1 MKRQHSPNKVDD
13 EQPAQRRKTH
23 PRASSPGLSG
33 SDDGE
38 DDEFEN
44 EPDDN
49 VSKIP
54 DNVNNLIPTQ
64 AISLLKFTTALKN
77 CFLTSERGFRS
88 SNTSCSMGGIL
99 SKRTQMSH
107 LKIELK

>member
-1 MKRQHSPNKVDD
+1 MKRQYSPDKVDD

-33 SDDGE
+33 SDGE

-49 VSKIP
+49 VSNIL
-54 DNVNNLIPTQ
+54 DNVNNLILTQ
-64 AISLLKFTTALKN
+64 AIRMLKFTTALKN
-77 CFLTSERGFRS
+77 CFLTSGRGVR

-99 SKRTQMSH
+99 STRTWMSH

>member
-1 MKRQHSPNKVDD
+1 MKRQHSPDKVDD

-38 DDEFEN
+38 DEEFEN

-49 VSKIP
+49 VSNIP

-64 AISLLKFTTALKN
+64 AIRMLKLTTVLKN
-77 CFLTSERGFRS
+77 CFLTSGRGVR

-99 SKRTQMSH
+99 SRRTWMSH